1 MTISLNQHIS
11 PAVIELP
18 ASKSISHR
26 AMIIEYMTP
35 GCKLYHCSEAHDTK
49 LMQQSLVM
57 LREQNHGVL
66 DMQDAGT
73 PARFLLALLA
83 VSEGKEFIFT
93 GTKRLQERPMADLI
107 NALRS
112 LGASI
117 TALEHEDGLPL
128 QIKGRVLHG
137 GEVSIN
143 TGQSSQF
150 ISALCLIAPL
160 LSKGLDIHLQGNSVS
175 ASYIQMTTSIM
186 RQFGI
191 HVTSKPHCLTIP
203 PASYTPREFTI
214 EADWSSASFFFAMA
228 IMLDECD
235 IRLRRLTQH
244 SIQGDAYVVE
254 LAKDFGIE
262 TLFTD
267 EGCTLRRTQP
277 IERLYTQQYD
287 MTDYPDLAVPII
299 VACAVTYP
307 LVTFTG
313 IAHLELKESKRI
325 SALQEGLSQVGIN
338 VVYENEVLQCEG
350 NADSQRKEIIINTHQ
365 DHRIAMSMSLLAL
378 KGFRVTLHDGDC
390 VRKSFPDY
398 FQQLHKLGFDIAD

>member
-1 MTISLNQHIS
+1 MTISFNQHIS

-26 AMIIEYMTP
+26 AMMIEYMTP
-35 GCKLYHCSEAHDTK
+35 GCKLYYCSEAHDTK
-49 LMQQSLVM
+49 LMQQALVM

-83 VSEGKEFIFT
+83 VSEGKEFILT

-107 NALRS
+107 IALRS

-117 TALEHEDGLPL
+117 TALEHEDCLPL
-128 QIKGRVLHG
+128 QVKGRALHG
-137 GEVSIN
+137 GDVSLH

-150 ISALCLIAPL
+150 ISALCLVAPL
-160 LSKGLDIHLQGNSVS
+160 LSKGLDIHVQGNSVS
-175 ASYIQMTTSIM
+175 ATYVKMTTSIM
-186 RQFGI
+186 QQFGVY
-191 HVTSKPHCLTIP
+191 VTSKPHCVSIP

-235 IRLRRLTQH
+235 IHLRRLTQD
-244 SIQGDAYVVE
+244 SIQGDAFVVE

-267 EGCTLRRTQP
+267 EGCKLRRTQP
-277 IERLYTQQYD
+277 IDRFYSQQYD

-307 LVTFTG
+307 FVTFTG

-325 SALQEGLSQVGIN
+325 SALQEGLSQIGIN
-338 VVYENEVLQCEG
+338 MVYENEVLRCEG
-350 NADSQRKEIIINTHQ
+350 NPNSQQKEIIINTHQ

-378 KGFRVTLHDGDC
+378 KGYKVTLHDADC

-398 FQQLHKLGFDIAD
+398 FQQLRKLGFGINE